1 MAEES
6 PQTPAEQSPLAQT
19 QPEQAPETEQDPL
32 VQGMRIFFQ
41 RLQAQQQEQDAAREQ
56 GLGL

>member
-1 MAEES
+1 MAE
-6 PQTPAEQSPLAQT
+6 TPANLTEAAEQAQL
-19 QPEQAPETEQDPL
+19 QSAQAPETEQDPL

-41 RLQAQQQEQDAAREQ
+41 RLQAPQQEQDAAREQ